1 MADTHRQDAADLFAP
16 LPPELALTR
25 PEAGPDPRLMELA
38 RLLARRAAREW
49 FETQQREQIK
59 PRS

>member
-16 LPPELALTR
+16 LLPELALSR
-25 PEAGPDPRLMELA
+25 PEAGPDPRLVELA

-49 FETQQREQIK
+49 FEAQQREQTQR
-59 PRS
+59 RS